1 MKKFK
6 VIIIFIF
13 LIILFCSLFYIY
25 NNKKLNLFLKN
36 IEEEKISVNK
46 YYIYGNH
53 LNIEGS
59 LNKDFN
65 DIKDIKL
72 ILKSNIEE
80 IEYKINYSLD
90 NGFDFYI
97 SKYINDGINLEK
109 LNNNKYYILL
119 KFIYENNDIK
129 YYGLKNNTDYKNT
142 IYYTIDNYKF
152 NINFDNIMNIK
163 SKINK
168 NKEIYDIVIDP
179 GHGGIDSGAVN
190 GNYYESNLTLE
201 YAKIL
206 KEKLESFGYKTKLTR
221 DSDIKLNNYG
231 KDSRTSIVYESKAK
245 YLFSI
250 HFNSSENYI
259 SYSGIEIYLPN
270 NMNLSFASTLSKNI
284 VNNTSL
290 NYSTNNSF
298 KVKDGIY
305 IRNMQSIDIKN
316 MKEDAIKN
324 NYNPYDISTSTPYL
338 YMLRE
343 TGGIITNA
351 YVDGRKN
358 NIKNEYYKSNIA
370 PESYLLE
377 LGYIN
382 NKKDLTIILNEKEKY
397 IDTIANS
404 IINKIKSDS

>member
-1 MKKFK
+1 M
-6 VIIIFIF
+6 
-13 LIILFCSLFYIY
+13 
-25 NNKKLNLFLKN
+25 
-36 IEEEKISVNK
+36 
-46 YYIYGNH
+46 
-53 LNIEGS
+53 
-59 LNKDFN
+59 
-65 DIKDIKL
+65 
-72 ILKSNIEE
+72 
-80 IEYKINYSLD
+80 
-90 NGFDFYI
+90 
-97 SKYINDGINLEK
+97 
-109 LNNNKYYILL
+109 
-119 KFIYENNDIK
+119 
-129 YYGLKNNTDYKNT
+129 
-142 IYYTIDNYKF
+142 
-152 NINFDNIMNIK
+152 
-163 SKINK
+163 
-168 NKEIYDIVIDP
+168 
-179 GHGGIDSGAVN
+179 
-190 GNYYESNLTLE
+190 
-201 YAKIL
+201 L

-338 YMLRE
+338 YILRE

>member
-97 SKYINDGINLEK
+97 SQYINDGINLEK

-201 YAKIL
+201 YAKML

>member
-6 VIIIFIF
+6 VMIIFIF
-13 LIILFCSLFYIY
+13 FIILFCSLFYIY
-25 NNKKLNLFLKN
+25 KNKKLNIFLKN
-36 IEEEKISVNK
+36 IDKEKISVNK

-53 LNIEGS
+53 LNIEGA

-80 IEYKINYSLD
+80 IEYKINYNLD
-90 NGFDFYI
+90 NGFNFYI
-97 SKYINDGINLEK
+97 SDYINDGINLEK

-142 IYYTIDNYKF
+142 IYYTINNYKKD
-152 NINFDNIMNIK
+152 INFDNIMNID

-168 NKEIYDIVIDP
+168 DKEIYDIVIDP
-179 GHGGIDSGAVN
+179 GHGGVDSGAVN

-201 YAKIL
+201 YAKLL
-206 KEKLESFGYKTKLTR
+206 KDKLENLGYKVKLTR

-270 NMNLSFASTLSKNI
+270 NMDLSFASTLSKNI
-284 VNNTSL
+284 ANNTSL

-298 KVKDGIY
+298 KEKDGIY

-316 MKEDAIKN
+316 MEEDAIKY
-324 NYNPYDISTSTPYL
+324 NYEPYNINTSTPYL

-358 NIKNEYYKSNIA
+358 NIKNEYYNSNIA

-382 NKKDLTIILNEKEKY
+382 NKKDLTVILNEKENY
-397 IDTIANS
+397 TNIISDTIDKHIKNNS
-404 IINKIKSDS
+404 

>member
-97 SKYINDGINLEK
+97 SQYINDGINLEK

-201 YAKIL
+201 YAKML

-397 IDTIANS
+397 IDTITNS